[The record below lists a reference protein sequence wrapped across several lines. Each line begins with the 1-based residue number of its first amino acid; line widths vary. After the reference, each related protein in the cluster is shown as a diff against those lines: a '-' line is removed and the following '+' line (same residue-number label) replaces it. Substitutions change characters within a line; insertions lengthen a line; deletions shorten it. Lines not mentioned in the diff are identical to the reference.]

1 MRKWVLWLI
10 VLALVIAVVFAFAAD
25 TDEMAVVKKPVP
37 SDLELVPGTYELVWD
52 SELDCSAAV
61 YSSTSQQIVPMIK
74 SLPEL
79 VSKQP
84 KMIGFPFDG
93 QYLLAVLDESKGSGE
108 GYDTAY
114 IDTNRDG
121 DLSDEKA
128 LKWDTSGGECY
139 QEYTPWTQVRIHCGE
154 HPAATAKV
162 RLLVYSDGLRHFSV
176 RPERTGTWR
185 GKIDSNKGKVEIA
198 VVDGNSNG
206 AYNDNLLVNDGFNIT
221 YASYDYLL
229 IDCNLFGRVI
239 TDQTS
244 PHYIALCNVISV
256 AGRLYSVEVSRAGDK
271 VTISPYTKPAGRLVT
286 SISEVCGTKACIR
299 NISTISKAGYF
310 DLRDPSAKGV
320 MLPAGQHK
328 VDRCDLEIIR
338 QGAEPLKITGR
349 IDSQLDISPDKDFVL
364 KLGGDVSVAINP
376 ELEELILNSGKRK
389 SVDLVIRIGDK
400 VIIQAIDDQRIGSE
414 PKVKFFDD
422 QGKMVHMTTAGYT

>member
-1 MRKWVLWLI
+1 M
-10 VLALVIAVVFAFAAD
+10 
-25 TDEMAVVKKPVP
+25 
-37 SDLELVPGTYELVWD
+37 
-52 SELDCSAAV
+52 
-61 YSSTSQQIVPMIK
+61 
-74 SLPEL
+74 
-79 VSKQP
+79 
-84 KMIGFPFDG
+84 
-93 QYLLAVLDESKGSGE
+93 
-108 GYDTAY
+108 
-114 IDTNRDG
+114 
-121 DLSDEKA
+121 
-128 LKWDTSGGECY
+128 
-139 QEYTPWTQVRIHCGE
+139 
-154 HPAATAKV
+154 
-162 RLLVYSDGLRHFSV
+162 
-176 RPERTGTWR
+176 
-185 GKIDSNKGKVEIA
+185 
-198 VVDGNSNG
+198 
-206 AYNDNLLVNDGFNIT
+206 
-221 YASYDYLL
+221 
-229 IDCNLFGRVI
+229 
-239 TDQTS
+239 
-244 PHYIALCNVISV
+244 
-256 AGRLYSVEVSRAGDK
+256 
-271 VTISPYTKPAGRLVT
+271 TISPYTKPAGRLVT
-286 SISEVCGTKACIR
+286 SISEVCGAKACIR